1 MIGKIIKG
9 IGGFYYVKTSD
20 GDIIECR
27 ARGIFRNQKEK
38 PYIGDDVEISVN
50 AESGSIDKILKRR
63 NILVRPPVANID
75 AVVIVIAA
83 KDPEPN
89 TILTDKLILTAEIAG
104 IEPII
109 CINKSDLKRDTEL
122 LETYQKAGYKA
133 IAVSAKNAEDIE
145 KLYPLIANKTSAFAG
160 LSGVGKS
167 TILGILTGTYQET
180 GEISQKIK
188 RGRHTT
194 RCVEL
199 LELQNGGYVLDTPGF
214 SSFEIGGIKAE
225 ELQNYFPEMQKF
237 IGKCRFK
244 GCLHTKE
251 PDCTVKEAVKNGEIA
266 KSRYESYLDFYE
278 ILKKVKDWENK

>member
-20 GDIIECR
+20 GNVIECR

-38 PYIGDDVEISVN
+38 PYIGDDVEISVSGV
-50 AESGSIDKILKRR
+50 SGSIEKILKRR
-63 NILVRPPVANID
+63 NLLIRPPVANID
-75 AVVIVIAA
+75 TVLVVIAA
-83 KDPEPN
+83 KDPLPN
-89 TILTDKLILTAEIAG
+89 TLLADKLILSAEIAG

-109 CINKSDLKRDTEL
+109 CINKSDLKKDINL
-122 LETYQKAGYKA
+122 LKTYQNAGYQA
-133 IAVSAKNAEDIE
+133 ISISAKNENDVK
-145 KLYPLIANKTSAFAG
+145 KLCPLIAEKITAFAG

-167 TILGILTGTYQET
+167 SILGILTGQKQET

-199 LELQNGGYVLDTPGF
+199 LELPFGGYVLDTPGF

-225 ELQNYFPEMQKF
+225 EIQNHFPEMRNLAD
-237 IGKCRFK
+237 KCRFK
-244 GCLHTKE
+244 GCSHTKE
-251 PDCTVKEAVKNGEIA
+251 PDCAVKEAVKSGKIA

-278 ILKKVKDWENK
+278 TLKKVKDWENK